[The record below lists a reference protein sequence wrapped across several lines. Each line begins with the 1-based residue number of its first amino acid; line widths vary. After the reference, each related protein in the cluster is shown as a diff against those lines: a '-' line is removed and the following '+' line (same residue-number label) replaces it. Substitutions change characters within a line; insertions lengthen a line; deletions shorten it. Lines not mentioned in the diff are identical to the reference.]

1 MQSHP
6 LSLRFRGHAR
16 VTGSDPIATVSN
28 YHKFS
33 GLKQHRCMIL
43 KFWRSEVFKMG
54 HQDHVPSRG
63 SGRICSLPLLAFR
76 GYLHP
81 LSWNPVPL
89 TCFHSHIPF
98 SASDTPVLNK
108 VTQSC
113 PTLCDPMGC
122 SPPGSSVHG
131 DSPGKI
137 TRGGCHALLQGI
149 FLTQEDPASPI
160 KDPCGYSGPT
170 WII

>member
-1 MQSHP
+1 MYD
-6 LSLRFRGHAR
+6 LKVLEVRSL
-16 VTGSDPIATVSN
+16 
-28 YHKFS
+28 
-33 GLKQHRCMIL
+33 
-43 KFWRSEVFKMG
+43 KMG
-54 HQDHVPSRG
+54 HQDHVPFRG
-63 SGRICSLPLLAFR
+63 SGRIWSLPLLAFR

-113 PTLCDPMGC
+113 PTLCDPMDC
-122 SPPGSSVHG
+122 NPPGSSVHG

-137 TRGGCHALLQGI
+137 ARGGCHALLQEI
-149 FLTQEDPASPI
+149 FPTQEDPTSPI